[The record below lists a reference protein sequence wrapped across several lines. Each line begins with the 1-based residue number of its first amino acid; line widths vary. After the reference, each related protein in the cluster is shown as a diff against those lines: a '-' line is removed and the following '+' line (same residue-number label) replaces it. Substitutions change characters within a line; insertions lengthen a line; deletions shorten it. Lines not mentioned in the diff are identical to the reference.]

1 MNAPGLSFPETA
13 PPMGKIARGKYTHQD
28 MIDFIIANPDISQKE
43 LAGRY
48 GYTQSWVSNI
58 MASDV
63 WQATFDARRKE
74 LVDPGLS
81 LTLEQR
87 MKALTQRSIE
97 VLMEKLDQPS
107 VSDQTALKAL
117 ELGARAVNVGGQRE
131 RDPATAADHLA
142 QLANR
147 LIDLQS
153 ERRKGIIYESQATV
167 IPTSEEARG
176 DLLEGRSDVLRGQGL
191 GEGESAQGT
200 V

>member
-1 MNAPGLSFPETA
+1 
-13 PPMGKIARGKYTHQD
+13 
-28 MIDFIIANPDISQKE
+28 
-43 LAGRY
+43 
-48 GYTQSWVSNI
+48 
-58 MASDV
+58 
-63 WQATFDARRKE
+63 
-74 LVDPGLS
+74 
-81 LTLEQR
+81 
-87 MKALTQRSIE
+87 
-97 VLMEKLDQPS
+97 MEKLDQPS